1 LKCFENPLGLFLK
14 SGKIK
19 LTKAVNMGKSIEDR
33 AREILHTF
41 LSKWTSR
48 DENALD
54 EIMSITGN
62 DFSGFGTEIDEI
74 WENREEFQMKIS
86 NEFEKFPDP
95 LETKVKWLE
104 TRAFG
109 NTVLCFGDCEVKAKL
124 ATGIIEIDPLRF
136 TAIFTETDQGLKW
149 VHWNSSR
156 PDPGIT
162 AGAILPISEEPKKF
176 DQVSIL
182 FSDLVGFTKLV
193 SKMPAQELV
202 SELNKLFNGFDA
214 IVKDHGVEKIKTIG
228 DAYMAVAGLDDESDH
243 AIRSVKAAQNMLEFL
258 DDRNRNSNRKWELR
272 IGIHSGPVIGGI
284 IDNKSLR
291 FDLWGD
297 TVNLASRLEGH
308 GTPGM
313 VNISA
318 TTYEMVK
325 DHFTCKYRGTF
336 EVKGKGDVEMYFVM

>member
-1 LKCFENPLGLFLK
+1 LNSE
-14 SGKIK
+14 KIK
-19 LTKAVNMGKSIEDR
+19 LILVANMENSIEDR

-41 LSKWTSR
+41 LRKWASR
-48 DENALD
+48 DVNALD

-74 WENREEFQMKIS
+74 WENREIFQLKINEEFQ
-86 NEFEKFPDP
+86 KFPDA

-104 TRAFG
+104 TRSFG
-109 NTVLCFGDCEVKAKL
+109 NTVLCFGDCKVEAKL

-162 AGAILPISEEPKKF
+162 AGAILPISEEPKKY

-182 FSDLVGFTKLV
+182 FSDFVGFTKMV
-193 SKMPAQELV
+193 TKMSTQELV
-202 SELNKLFNGFDA
+202 SELNILFCGFDE
-214 IVKDHGVEKIKTIG
+214 IVKDHRVEKVKTIG
-228 DAYMAVAGLDDESDH
+228 DAYMAVAGLDDDGDH
-243 AIRSVKAAQNMLEFL
+243 AIRSVKASRDMLDFL
-258 DDRNRNSNRKWELR
+258 DDRNSKSTLKWELR

-297 TVNLASRLEGH
+297 TVNLASRLESH

-318 TTYEMVK
+318 TTYSMVK
-325 DHFTCKYRGTF
+325 DHFTCKYRGKF